1 MPKLTIGL
9 VLPDVLGTYGDD
21 GNALVLRE
29 RARRRG
35 IDASIERIML
45 HDDVPPSHDLYTLG
59 GGEDSAQ
66 LLAAARLSAS
76 PGLQAAAADGR
87 PIFAVC
93 AGLQVLGHTFRAH
106 GNEVEGVG
114 LLDVTTA
121 PLTRRATGELAS
133 DPTRAGITAEL
144 SEPLTG
150 FENHMGATVLGP
162 DASALGRVTRG
173 VGNGADG
180 EEKVDGVVQGSVIAT
195 YMHGPAL
202 ARNPQLADLLI
213 ARALDIPLAE
223 LEPLELEAVAKLRE
237 ERLR

>member
-35 IDASIERIML
+35 IEASIERILL
-45 HDDVPPSHDLYTLG
+45 HDDIPASYDLYTLG

-76 PGLQAAAADGR
+76 PGLQSAAADGR

-106 GNEVEGVG
+106 GEEAEGVG

-121 PLTRRATGELAS
+121 PLPRRATGELAS
-133 DPTRAGITAEL
+133 EPTRVGVTAEL

-173 VGNGADG
+173 IGNGAVGD
-180 EEKVDGVVQGSVIAT
+180 KVDGVVQGSVIAT

-223 LEPLELEAVAKLRE
+223 LEPLELDTVTKLRE